1 MDEYLATVKDND
13 DNLWFVT
20 YRMAFGNDGS
30 IINQYLVKDNS
41 KVITLFCIYK
51 DNHGDLGL
59 VHRKMEHLN
68 WLGSF
73 EKVCK
78 MNSDN
83 NPIF

>member
-20 YRMAFGNDGS
+20 YRDGVWKYDGS

-51 DNHGDLGL
+51 DNHGDL
-59 VHRKMEHLN
+59 
-68 WLGSF
+68 WLGTQENGAF
-73 EKVCK
+73 KLVGGVFK
-78 MNSDN
+78 K
-83 NPIF
+83 FAR